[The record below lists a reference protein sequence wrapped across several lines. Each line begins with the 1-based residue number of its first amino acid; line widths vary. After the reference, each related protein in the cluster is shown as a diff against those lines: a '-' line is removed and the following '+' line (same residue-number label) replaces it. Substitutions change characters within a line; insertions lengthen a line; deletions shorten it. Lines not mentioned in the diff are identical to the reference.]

1 MNETNI
7 KSLIKLT
14 NFKYRA
20 DEVFDNPMNTLKLIQ
35 LIAKD
40 YEVCTKLQDELYDN
54 GCFNKAEL
62 MKEYDAI
69 EVQMGLYKIILAE
82 LPKYL

>member
-1 MNETNI
+1 MNQNEI
-7 KSLIKLT
+7 KALIQLT
-14 NFKYRA
+14 NFKNHA
-20 DEVFDNPMNTLKLIQ
+20 DEVFDNPINTLDLIQ
-35 LIAKD
+35 RIAED
-40 YEVCTKLQDELYDN
+40 YKACIEYQATLYDN

-62 MKEYDAI
+62 MKEYDAT